1 MNRILTSVLL
11 ALTSSVA
18 LAADETLGDVADTI
32 LGSLG
37 SVEQMIVVLCY
48 IAGLGFAGAG
58 ILKFK
63 QHKDNPT
70 QVPLGAPIAM
80 IFIAAALIYLPQVIR
95 TTGSTLFGGAQ
106 QSASQ
111 YLEGGTGMLD

>member
-1 MNRILTSVLL
+1 MNRILASVLL
-11 ALTSSVA
+11 ALISSA
-18 LAADETLGDVADTI
+18 TFAADESLGDVADTV
-32 LGSLG
+32 LDSLG

-95 TTGSTLFGGAQ
+95 TTGTTLFGGSQ